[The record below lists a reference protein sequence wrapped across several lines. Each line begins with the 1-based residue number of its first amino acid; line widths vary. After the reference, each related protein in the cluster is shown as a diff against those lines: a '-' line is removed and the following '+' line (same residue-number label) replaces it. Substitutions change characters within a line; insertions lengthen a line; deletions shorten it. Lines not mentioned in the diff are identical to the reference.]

1 VLKPTNLSF
10 EQAAAVPIAGV
21 TALQALR
28 DRGQVASGQK
38 VLINGASGGVG
49 TFAVQLAKTFGADV
63 TGVCSTRNVAMVRS
77 LGADRV
83 IDYTHE
89 DFTKSELRYDLILD
103 NVGNH
108 SLAEFRRVLEP
119 YGKYVL
125 IGGGGPNDG
134 RWIGAL
140 GRPILALA
148 QSPFISQKMG
158 MMLAE
163 LNKNDLTLLG
173 DLMQAGKVTPVI
185 DRRYPLSEV
194 PAAIRYLEE
203 GHARGKV
210 VIDVD

>member
-1 VLKPTNLSF
+1 
-10 EQAAAVPIAGV
+10 
-21 TALQALR
+21 
-28 DRGQVASGQK
+28 
-38 VLINGASGGVG
+38 
-49 TFAVQLAKTFGADV
+49 
-63 TGVCSTRNVAMVRS
+63 MVRA

-83 IDYTHE
+83 IDYTRE
-89 DFTKSELRYDLILD
+89 DFTRPGEIYDLILD
-103 NVGNH
+103 NVGNR
-108 SLAEFRRVLEP
+108 SLAEFRRVLSP
-119 YGKYVL
+119 RGKYVM

-140 GRPILALA
+140 GRPVLALA
-148 QSPFISQKMG
+148 QSPFVSQDMG

-163 LNKNDLTLLG
+163 LNKSDLALLG